1 MAGLFKPNLPPIPD
15 PVRMP
20 DPQDPAL
27 REAERQRI
35 AEMKLH
41 GGRLSTIMS
50 DALLA
55 SFRRTPKAAET
66 GAAGGGSGLGGTGTG
81 LGGAGLA
88 GTGLGGT
95 GLGGSGAGSGLGGTG
110 SGSA

>member
-20 DPQDPAL
+20 DPEDPAL

-35 AEMKLH
+35 AQMKLR

-55 SFRRTPKAAET
+55 SFRRTPKTTDSGTAA
-66 GAAGGGSGLGGTGTG
+66 GGSGLGGTGTG

-88 GTGLGGT
+88 GTGLGG
-95 GLGGSGAGSGLGGTG
+95 SGAGSGLGGTG